1 MTEQLL
7 NSSLSKLSKN
17 SYRNSIAKFEV
28 FCVNSLRCVHWF
40 PASTA
45 SVVSFTSSLFIQN
58 YAASTI
64 ASTLSAI
71 SFFHKMHGFSDPTAS
86 FVVKKLLQGAAKLRP
101 SRDHRAPITLTILH
115 QLVVSTSVSTDCYF
129 NSVLMSAIY
138 LLAFYAFLRIGE
150 IIPSSQSTTGDV
162 LQLDQ
167 VEVDAAHL
175 TILFRSFKH
184 HHGPPVTLLV
194 SAQDNP
200 KFCPVRLMKCYLV
213 LRGSQPGPLFVFPG
227 GGVVTRSFFTD
238 QLSKSLCWAGLPT
251 DIYKGHSFRIGSATQ
266 AAMDGVSEED
276 IQRMGRWKSHAF
288 KRYIRIP
295 MLHCNLR

>member
-1 MTEQLL
+1 
-7 NSSLSKLSKN
+7 
-17 SYRNSIAKFEV
+17 
-28 FCVNSLRCVHWF
+28 
-40 PASTA
+40 
-45 SVVSFTSSLFIQN
+45 
-58 YAASTI
+58 
-64 ASTLSAI
+64 
-71 SFFHKMHGFSDPTAS
+71 MHGFSDPTAS

-115 QLVVSTSVSTDCYF
+115 KLVVSTSVSTYCYF
-129 NSVLMSAIY
+129 NSVLMSAIF
-138 LLAFYAFLRIGE
+138 LLAFYAFLCIGE

-184 HHGPPVTLLV
+184 HHGPPLTLLV

-213 LRGSQPGPLFVFPG
+213 LRGSQPGPLFVFPV

-251 DIYKGHSFRIGSATQ
+251 DIYKGHSFRIGYATQ
-266 AAMDGVSEED
+266 AAMDGVSEEG